1 MNTLATGPA
10 LGAPQDGILAW
21 GIRVIEALQSGLPS
35 WTEPVF
41 VFFTLLG
48 EPITYLVLIATLF
61 WCVDER
67 RAARTGIVL
76 FVSAGINTA
85 LKETLAVPRPFIR
98 KPGLNRIAETGFST
112 PSGHSQNSAAF
123 WPVFLRPLANRQARI
138 AASITLPFVIGV
150 SRVYL
155 GVHYPTDVLFGWTLG
170 GAVSLCT
177 LFALPQIAGKLSPA
191 LNARFPRLAV
201 MPVSVKI
208 AGVAAGVFIL
218 NAFSAGDTRMS
229 GVLFGYA
236 AGYLL
241 LVDVSDDSKRFS
253 AAAGSRAKKILRVI
267 LGFTGIAV
275 LYLAGDAACALAGAD
290 NLAVCRFAQYALAG
304 FWISRL
310 APELF
315 IRTGLQ

>member
-1 MNTLATGPA
+1 MNTLAMSQ
-10 LGAPQDGILAW
+10 APGEPVGGILSW
-21 GIRVIEALQSGLPS
+21 GIRVIEALQAELPS
-35 WTEPVF
+35 YFEPVF

-48 EPITYLVLIATLF
+48 EPITYLVLIAALF

-67 RAARTGIVL
+67 RAARAGIVL
-76 FVSAGINTA
+76 FLSAGINTA
-85 LKETLAVPRPFIR
+85 IKETLAVPRPFIR

-123 WPVFLRPLANRQARI
+123 WPVFLRPLANRRVRI

-155 GVHYPTDVLFGWTLG
+155 GVHYPTDVLIGWTLG
-170 GAVSLCT
+170 AAVSLST

-191 LNARFPRLAV
+191 LKTCFPRLAV
-201 MPVSVKI
+201 IPVSVRI
-208 AGVAAGVFIL
+208 AGVAAGVFLL

-229 GVLFGYA
+229 GVLFGYT

-241 LVDVSDDSKRFS
+241 LVDISKDSKRFS
-253 AAAGSRAKKILRVI
+253 AAAGSRAKKILRFI

-275 LYLAGDAACALAGAD
+275 LYLAGDAACALAGTD

-315 IRTGLQ
+315 IKTGLQ